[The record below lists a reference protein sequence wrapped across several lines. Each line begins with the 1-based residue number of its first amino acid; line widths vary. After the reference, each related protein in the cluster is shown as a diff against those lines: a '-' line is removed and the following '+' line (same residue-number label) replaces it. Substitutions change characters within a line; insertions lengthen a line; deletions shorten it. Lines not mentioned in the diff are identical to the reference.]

1 MALPVIERKAQEY
14 TTQDGSAPF
23 RDWLV
28 DLKDA
33 RAKAKVTKAVTQME
47 AGNFGDHKPITDGN
61 GLQERRIDYG
71 PGYRIYY
78 ITEGDELIILFA
90 GSDKSAQQAAIE
102 TAKKYLADYKVR
114 KPEVAPQRSKT
125 GQASHKKRKGKKRGN
140 R

>member
-1 MALPVIERKAQEY
+1 MAIPVVERKAQEY
-14 TTQDGSAPF
+14 ETQDGSAPF

-47 AGNFGDHKPITDGN
+47 AGNFGDHKPITAGA

-90 GSDKSAQQAAIE
+90 GSDKSDQQAAIDA
-102 TAKKYLADYKVR
+102 AKGYLADYKARRPNVICQQT
-114 KPEVAPQRSKT
+114 KG
-125 GQASHKKRKGKKRGN
+125 GQPPSKKRKRTGKK
-140 R
+140 

>member
-1 MALPVIERKAQEY
+1 VALPVIERKAQEDI
-14 TTQDGSAPF
+14 TQDGSTPF

-28 DLKDA
+28 GIRDP

-47 AGNFGDHKPITDGN
+47 SGNFGDHKPITEGN

-90 GSDKSAQQAAIE
+90 GSDKSGQQGAIDI
-102 TAKKYLADYKVR
+102 AKKYLADYKVR
-114 KPEVAPQRSKT
+114 KVKVTRLQPKT
-125 GQASHKKRKGKKRGN
+125 GQAPRKKRKGK
-140 R
+140 

>member
-1 MALPVIERKAQEY
+1 MAIPVVERKAQEY
-14 TTQDGSAPF
+14 KAQDGSTPF

-28 DLKDA
+28 DLSDA

-47 AGNFGDHKPITDGN
+47 AGNFGDHKSITGGN

-90 GSDKSAQQAAIE
+90 GSDKSDQQAAIDA
-102 TAKKYLADYKVR
+102 AKNYLADYKIR
-114 KPEVAPQRSKT
+114 KPKVVPQQTKS
-125 GQASHKKRKGKKRGN
+125 GQISSKKRKRKK
-140 R
+140 

>member
-1 MALPVIERKAQEY
+1 MVIPVIERKAQEY
-14 TTQDGSAPF
+14 KCEDGKAPF
-23 RDWLV
+23 KDWLV

-33 RAKAKVTKAVTQME
+33 RGKAKITKAVTQME

-90 GSDKSAQQAAIE
+90 GSDKSDQQTAIDAAKE
-102 TAKKYLADYKVR
+102 YLVDYKAR
-114 KPEVAPQRSKT
+114 KPKT
-125 GQASHKKRKGKKRGN
+125 VPKQTKKGPPGRKKRKGKR
-140 R
+140 

>member
-1 MALPVIERKAQEY
+1 MVIPVVERKAQEY
-14 TTQDGSAPF
+14 QTEAGEAPF

-28 DLKDA
+28 GLKDA

-47 AGNFGDHKPITDGN
+47 AGNFGDHKPIADGN

-90 GSDKSAQQAAIE
+90 GSDKSDQQASIDA
-102 TAKKYLADYKVR
+102 AKKYLADYSAR
-114 KPEVAPQRSKT
+114 KPKNIFGKSTTSKSSSKT
-125 GQASHKKRKGKKRGN
+125 KPKR
-140 R
+140 

>member
-1 MALPVIERKAQEY
+1 MAIPVVERKAQEY
-14 TTQDGSAPF
+14 KTQDGSAPF

-28 DLKDA
+28 ELKDA

-90 GSDKSAQQAAIE
+90 GSDKSDQQAAIDA
-102 TAKKYLADYKVR
+102 AKEYLVDYKAR
-114 KPEVAPQRSKT
+114 KPKVVPQQPKSRHPPSKRR
-125 GQASHKKRKGKKRGN
+125 KRKGKK
-140 R
+140 